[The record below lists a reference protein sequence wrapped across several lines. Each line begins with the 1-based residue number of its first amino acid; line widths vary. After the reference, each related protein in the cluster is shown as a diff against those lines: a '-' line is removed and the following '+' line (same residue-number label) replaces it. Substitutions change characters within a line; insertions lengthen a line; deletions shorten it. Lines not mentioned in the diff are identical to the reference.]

1 MMVGQPGCR
10 HVREIARFIRDFG
23 ETFGRFERY
32 VDEMYATMPSETRER
47 QLVERARS
55 GDHRAFEE
63 LCLGLRERLLATIR
77 SRLGPAARQ
86 AIDPEDVLQASF
98 VRALHSMQRF
108 EWRGDDSFRRW
119 LESIA
124 IHVTLD
130 AVRHQ
135 GRRTVLRIDRD
146 VQGDGA
152 SPSKGMRRQERLDRL
167 EVSMKALSPD
177 YRTVLRLSRMDGLSI
192 KEIAN
197 QMGRSESAVKNLL
210 LRATKQL
217 RQSFGDTESLNLG
230 DGHFEDTGTTDG
242 H

>member
-1 MMVGQPGCR
+1 
-10 HVREIARFIRDFG
+10 
-23 ETFGRFERY
+23 
-32 VDEMYATMPSETRER
+32 MPDKTREH
-47 QLVERARS
+47 QLVERARG
-55 GDHRAFEE
+55 GDQRAFEE

-86 AIDPEDVLQASF
+86 GTDPEDVLQTSF

-108 EWRGDDSFRRW
+108 EWRGDGSFRRW
-119 LESIA
+119 LEAIA

-146 VQGDGA
+146 VKGDGA
-152 SPSKGMRRQERLDRL
+152 SPSKGLRRRERLERL
-167 EVSMKALSPD
+167 ENSLESLSPD

-192 KEIAN
+192 KETAK

-217 RQSFGDTESLNLG
+217 RQSFGDTESVNLG
-230 DGHFEDTGTTDG
+230 DGHFEDTGSPDDR
-242 H
+242 

>member
-1 MMVGQPGCR
+1 MVGQPGCR
-10 HVREIARFIRDFG
+10 PVREIARFIRDFG

-32 VDEMYATMPSETRER
+32 ADEMYATMPDETRER

-63 LCLGLRERLLATIR
+63 LFLSLRDRLLATIR
-77 SRLGPAARQ
+77 SRLGPTARQ

-98 VRALHSMQRF
+98 VRALQSMQRF

-146 VQGDGA
+146 LKGDGA
-152 SPSKGMRRQERLDRL
+152 SPSKGIRRRERLDRL

-230 DGHFEDTGTTDG
+230 DGHFEDTGTADG
-242 H
+242 C

>member
-1 MMVGQPGCR
+1 MVGQPGCR
-10 HVREIARFIRDFG
+10 PVREIARFFRDFG

-32 VDEMYATMPSETRER
+32 VDEMYATMHDETRER

-55 GDHRAFEE
+55 GDQQAFEE
-63 LCLGLRERLLATIR
+63 LFLSVRDRLLATIR
-77 SRLGPAARQ
+77 SRLGSAARQ
-86 AIDPEDVLQASF
+86 GTDPEDVLQASF

-146 VQGDGA
+146 LKGDVS
-152 SPSKGMRRQERLDRL
+152 SPSKSIRRRERLDRL
-167 EVSMKALSPD
+167 EVSMRALSPD

-230 DGHFEDTGTTDG
+230 DGHFEDTRTTDG
-242 H
+242 R

>member
-10 HVREIARFIRDFG
+10 PVRGIARFIRVFG

-32 VDEMYATMPSETRER
+32 VDEMYATMHDETRER
-47 QLVERARS
+47 QLVEWARS
-55 GDHRAFEE
+55 GDQQAFEQ
-63 LCLGLRERLLATIR
+63 LFLSLRDRLLATIR
-77 SRLGPAARQ
+77 SRLGPTARQ

-108 EWRGDDSFRRW
+108 EWRGDDSFGRW

-146 VQGDGA
+146 LKGDGS
-152 SPSKGMRRQERLDRL
+152 SPSKAIRRRERLDRL
-167 EVSMKALSPD
+167 EVSMKALIPD

-197 QMGRSESAVKNLL
+197 QM
-210 LRATKQL
+210 
-217 RQSFGDTESLNLG
+217 
-230 DGHFEDTGTTDG
+230 
-242 H
+242 

>member
-1 MMVGQPGCR
+1 
-10 HVREIARFIRDFG
+10 
-23 ETFGRFERY
+23 
-32 VDEMYATMPSETRER
+32 
-47 QLVERARS
+47 
-55 GDHRAFEE
+55 
-63 LCLGLRERLLATIR
+63 
-77 SRLGPAARQ
+77 
-86 AIDPEDVLQASF
+86 
-98 VRALHSMQRF
+98 MQRF
-108 EWRGDDSFRRW
+108 EWCGDDSFRRW

-146 VQGDGA
+146 LKGDGS
-152 SPSKGMRRQERLDRL
+152 SPSKGIRRRERLDRL
-167 EVSMKALSPD
+167 EASMKTLSPD

-230 DGHFEDTGTTDG
+230 DGHFEDTGTADG